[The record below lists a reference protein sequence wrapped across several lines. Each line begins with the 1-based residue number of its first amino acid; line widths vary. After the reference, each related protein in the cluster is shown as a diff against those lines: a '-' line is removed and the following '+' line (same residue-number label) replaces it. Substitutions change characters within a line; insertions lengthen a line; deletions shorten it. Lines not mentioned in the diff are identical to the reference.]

1 MPTALTRRSLASA
14 TAGLALGGLAA
25 PAGAAERAW
34 RWRNVVVGGGGFIP
48 GIVFS
53 RAERGLAYARS
64 DMGGAYRF
72 DAAAGRW
79 IPLQDDNPVSSYMGV
94 ESLAP
99 DPVNPDVVHAAVG
112 MSRGEPAA
120 MLRSDN
126 RGATWRVTPVDF
138 RMGGNEDGRGL
149 GERLAVDPNATDIL
163 YFGSRH
169 DGLQRSTDG
178 GRSWGRVDSF
188 PVRGAG
194 LRPGGPTHPGVAF
207 VVIDPRGER
216 GAPSR
221 ILWAGV
227 ADEAGRG
234 LYRSTDAGRS
244 WTRVTD
250 APSGLSPVKAA
261 LADDGVLYSCWCEGV
276 GPNGVTDGA
285 VWRHAPDGAGRDISP
300 PRPGGDRAGGFMGVA
315 VDHTRPGTLLVSTLN
330 RWSPGD
336 TLWRSTDDGASWT
349 SLRER
354 SVHDVEAT
362 PFLYW
367 GNDRPDFGW
376 WMAAVALDPFDG
388 ERAVYATG
396 ATVYATRNL
405 SADAPLW
412 RPWVEGIEQTAV
424 ITLVSPPGD
433 GPPLLTG
440 FGDIS
445 GFAHTDLS
453 ASPRDQ
459 FRTPVFGN
467 TNRIDYAGLAPH
479 IVVRSGTPH
488 EGVGSEGHDGATLA
502 LSRDGGLTWTS
513 LGRPRPADGQPRMD
527 GRIDLYRDAPITV
540 SADGR
545 TLVLMTPQPVWS
557 YDQGRSWRPCL
568 GLPERLHP
576 VADRV
581 DPLLFYALDF
591 DTGGWFVS
599 TDGACRFVQVDSRGL
614 PASLAADRPTSRE
627 APWPL
632 RATPG
637 RAGELWLVSGDGLF
651 HSRDGGLTFARVD
664 TGGVQVQ
671 RLDLA
676 PAGQDGAPPPLYA
689 IARRDGV
696 LGVYGSV
703 DGGRRWRRLN
713 GPDAEWGRRFR
724 AIAADQRRPGRVYVA
739 TDGRGVF
746 VGDPEES
753 A

>member
-1 MPTALTRRSLASA
+1 MAIAFTRR
-14 TAGLALGGLAA
+14 GLAPLAIALAA
-25 PAGAAERAW
+25 PAAAQTGGGDAPYS
-34 RWRNVVVGGGGFIP
+34 WRNVVVGGGGFIP
-48 GIVFS
+48 GVLFS

-64 DMGGAYRF
+64 DMGGAYRY

-99 DPVNPDVVHAAVG
+99 DPVDPNVVYAAVG
-112 MSRGEPAA
+112 MSRREPAA
-120 MLRSDN
+120 ILRSTD

-149 GERLAVDPNATDIL
+149 GERLAVDPNAPDIL

-169 DGLQRSTDG
+169 DGLQRSTDA
-178 GRSWGRVDSF
+178 GRSWRRVDSF
-188 PVRGAG
+188 PVRGPGLAPDSPARAG
-194 LRPGGPTHPGVAF
+194 LAF
-207 VVIDPRGER
+207 VVFDPRGVP
-216 GAPSR
+216 GQPSPT
-221 ILWAGV
+221 IWVGV
-227 ADEAGRG
+227 AEAEGRG
-234 LYRSTDAGRS
+234 LYRSRDAGAS
-244 WTRVTD
+244 WTRLED
-250 APSGLSPVKAA
+250 GPAGLMPVKAEVR
-261 LADDGVLYSCWCEGV
+261 DDGVLYVTWCDGM

-285 VWRHAPDGAGRDISP
+285 VWRFDPDGAGRDISP
-300 PRPGGDRAGGFMGVA
+300 PRPPGDRAGGFMGVA
-315 VDHTRPGTLLVSTLN
+315 LDRSRPGTLLVSTLN

-354 SVHDVEAT
+354 SAHDVEAT

-376 WMAAVALDPFDG
+376 WIAALAIDPFDS

-396 ATVYATRNL
+396 ATVYETRNL
-405 SADAPLW
+405 SAETPLW

-453 ASPRDQ
+453 ASPRAQ
-459 FRTPVFGN
+459 FRTPVFAN
-467 TNRIDYAGLAPH
+467 TNRIDYAGLAPRV
-479 IVVRSGTPH
+479 VVRSGAPH
-488 EGVGSEGHDGATLA
+488 EGVGSEGHDGGTLA
-502 LSRDGGLTWTS
+502 VSEDGGLTWTS

-527 GRIDLYRDAPITV
+527 GRTDLYRDAPITV

-545 TLVLMTPQPVWS
+545 TLVLITPQPLWS
-557 YDQGRSWRPCL
+557 DDRGRSWRPCQ
-568 GLPERLHP
+568 GLPPRLHP

-591 DTGGWFVS
+591 DTGAWFVS
-599 TDGACRFVQVDSRGL
+599 TDGARSFVQVDSRGL
-614 PASLAADRPTSRE
+614 PPTLAGDRPTSRE
-627 APWPL
+627 TPWPL

-637 RAGELWLVSGDGLF
+637 RAGELWLVSHAGLF
-651 HSRDGGLTFARVD
+651 HSRDGGLVFRRID
-664 TGGVQVQ
+664 TGGVEVW
-671 RLDLA
+671 RMDLGPAPLD
-676 PAGQDGAPPPLYA
+676 GGAPGLYA
-689 IARRDGV
+689 IATRDGV
-696 LGVYGSV
+696 LGVYSSS

-713 GPDAEWGRRFR
+713 GPATEWGRRFR

-746 VGDPEES
+746 VGDPETN

>member
-1 MPTALTRRSLASA
+1 MAIAFTRR
-14 TAGLALGGLAA
+14 GLAPLAVALATPAAARTGGGVA
-25 PAGAAERAW
+25 PYS
-34 RWRNVVVGGGGFIP
+34 WRNVVVGGGGFIP
-48 GIVFS
+48 GILFS

-64 DMGGAYRF
+64 DMGGAYRY

-99 DPVNPDVVHAAVG
+99 DPVDPNVVYAAVG
-112 MSRGEPAA
+112 MSRREPAA
-120 MLRSDN
+120 ILRSTD
-126 RGATWRVTPVDF
+126 RGASWRVTPVDF

-149 GERLAVDPNATDIL
+149 GERLAVDPNAPDIL

-169 DGLQRSTDG
+169 DGLQRSTDA
-178 GRSWGRVDSF
+178 GRSWRRVDSF
-188 PVRGAG
+188 PVRGPGLAPDSPARAG
-194 LRPGGPTHPGVAF
+194 LAF
-207 VVIDPRGER
+207 VVFDPRGTPGR
-216 GAPSR
+216 PSPT
-221 ILWAGV
+221 IWVGV
-227 ADEAGRG
+227 AEAEGRG
-234 LYRSTDAGRS
+234 LYRSQDAGAS
-244 WTRVTD
+244 WTRVD
-250 APSGLSPVKAA
+250 GGPAGLMPVKAEIR
-261 LADDGVLYSCWCEGV
+261 DDGVLYVTWCDGM
-276 GPNGVTDGA
+276 GPNGVSDGA
-285 VWRHAPDGAGRDISP
+285 VWRFDPDGAGRDISP
-300 PRPGGDRAGGFMGVA
+300 PRPPGDRAGGFMGVA
-315 VDHTRPGTLLVSTLN
+315 LDRSRPGTLLVSTLN

-354 SVHDVEAT
+354 SAHDVEAT

-376 WMAAVALDPFDG
+376 WIAALAIDPFDG

-396 ATVYATRNL
+396 ATVYETRNL
-405 SADAPLW
+405 SAETPLW

-453 ASPRDQ
+453 ASPREQ
-459 FRTPVFGN
+459 FRTPVFAN

-479 IVVRSGTPH
+479 VVVRSGTPH
-488 EGVGSEGHDGATLA
+488 EGVGSEGHDGGTLA
-502 LSRDGGLTWTS
+502 VSEDGGLTWTS

-527 GRIDLYRDAPITV
+527 GRTDLYRDAPITV

-545 TLVLMTPQPVWS
+545 TLVLITPQPLWS
-557 YDQGRSWRPCL
+557 DDRGRSWRPCQ
-568 GLPERLHP
+568 GLPPRLHP

-599 TDGACRFVQVDSRGL
+599 TDGARRFVQVDSRGL
-614 PASLAADRPTSRE
+614 PPTLPADRPTSRE
-627 APWPL
+627 TPWPL

-637 RAGELWLVSGDGLF
+637 RAGELWLVSHAGLF
-651 HSRDGGLTFARVD
+651 HSRDGGLVFRRID
-664 TGGVQVQ
+664 TGGVEVW
-671 RLDLA
+671 RMDLGPA
-676 PAGQDGAPPPLYA
+676 PADGGAPGLYA
-689 IARRDGV
+689 IATRDGV
-696 LGVYGSV
+696 LGVYSSS

-713 GPDAEWGRRFR
+713 GPATEWGRRFR

-746 VGDPEES
+746 VGDPETN

>member
-1 MPTALTRRSLASA
+1 MAIALTRR
-14 TAGLALGGLAA
+14 GLAPLALALAA
-25 PAGAAERAW
+25 PAAGVARASDAPYG
-34 RWRNVVVGGGGFIP
+34 WRNVVVGGGGFIP
-48 GIVFS
+48 GVLFS
-53 RAERGLAYARS
+53 RAERGLAWARS

-79 IPLQDDNPVSSYMGV
+79 IPLQDDNPVSSFMGV

-99 DPVNPDVVHAAVG
+99 DPVDPDVVYAAVG
-112 MSRGEPAA
+112 MSRREPAA
-120 MLRSDN
+120 ILRSAD
-126 RGATWRVTPVDF
+126 RGATWRITPVDF

-149 GERLAVDPNATDIL
+149 GERLAVDPNAPDIL

-169 DGLQRSTDG
+169 DGLQRSTDA
-178 GRSWGRVDSF
+178 GRSWRRVASF
-188 PVRGAG
+188 PVRGPG
-194 LRPGGPTHPGVAF
+194 LRPDSPPRAGLAF
-207 VVIDPRGER
+207 VVFDPRG
-216 GAPSR
+216 APGRPSPT
-221 ILWAGV
+221 LWVGV
-227 ADEAGRG
+227 AEAEGRG
-234 LYRSTDAGRS
+234 LYRSQDAGAS
-244 WTRVTD
+244 WARIAD
-250 APSGLSPVKAA
+250 GPAGLMPVKAEIR
-261 LADDGVLYSCWCEGV
+261 DDGVLYVTWCDGM

-285 VWRHAPDGAGRDISP
+285 VWRFDPDGSGRDISP
-300 PRPGGDRAGGFMGVA
+300 PRPAGARAGGFMGVA
-315 VDHTRPGTLLVSTLN
+315 LDRARPGVLLVSTLN

-376 WMAAVALDPFDG
+376 WMAALALDPFDG

-396 ATVYATRNL
+396 ATIYETRNL
-405 SADAPLW
+405 SAEAPLW
-412 RPWVEGIEQTAV
+412 RPWVEGVEQTAV

-453 ASPRDQ
+453 VSPRDQ
-459 FRTPVFGN
+459 FRTPVFAN
-467 TNRIDYAGLAPH
+467 TNRIDYAGTAPQV
-479 IVVRSGTPH
+479 VVRSGSPH

-502 LSRDGGLTWTS
+502 VSDDGGLTWTS

-545 TLVLMTPQPVWS
+545 TLVLITPQPLWS
-557 YDQGRSWRPCL
+557 DDRGRSWRPCL

-591 DTGGWFVS
+591 DTGAWFVS
-599 TDGACRFVQVDSRGL
+599 TDGARRFVQLDSRGL
-614 PASLAADRPTSRE
+614 PPGLAADRPSSRE
-627 APWPL
+627 TPWPL
-632 RATPG
+632 RASPG
-637 RAGELWLVSGDGLF
+637 RAGELWLVSGEGLF
-651 HSRDGGLTFARVD
+651 HSRDGGLVFARVD
-664 TGGVQVQ
+664 TGGVEVE
-671 RLDLA
+671 RLDLG
-676 PAGQDGAPPPLYA
+676 PAGPGDAPPALYA
-689 IARRDGV
+689 IANRDGV
-696 LGVYGSV
+696 LGVYSSD

-713 GPDAEWGRRFR
+713 GPATEWGRRFR

-746 VGDPEES
+746 VGTPEIS